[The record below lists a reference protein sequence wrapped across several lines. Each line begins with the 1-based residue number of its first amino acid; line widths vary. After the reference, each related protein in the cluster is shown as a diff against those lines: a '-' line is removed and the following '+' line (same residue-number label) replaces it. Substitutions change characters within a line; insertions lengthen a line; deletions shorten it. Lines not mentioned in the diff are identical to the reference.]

1 MREKSIREKLGKIFG
16 KWIVITLLAGILVPV
31 APREVKADSP
41 IATANYTPN
50 GALDVTITGTFD
62 PSGNYKID
70 VEITDSSAL
79 SKKITVTGVPD
90 TQDASKLMKSWNRDK
105 LALEIEKFSDLN
117 SITYPLKI
125 NSVKVTES
133 GGSVSSCSLSATVQP
148 INYTKVDS
156 IKLGNGT
163 IITDLKVCTE
173 EPVDLSKATIDPSDA
188 TAKGNTIEWSGI
200 IGNYK
205 IEDNSKI
212 IATGTIGDAG
222 TVNYSIVDGIFYG
235 VPKKETVNINSIK
248 GCTKLDKSYFIM
260 PSNKDIDFSAQFPSN
275 KVVGTE
281 NYVVKYEPVTEG
293 MTITENKKAKA
304 ATAGNYTVNARIING
319 KGTGNDANYPITFY
333 VDPITITK
341 PTTDVFIGTE
351 VELTCT
357 LPSELSGEVNKIKWF
372 VDGQAAGTGLSS
384 KFTASG
390 TKGTTHK
397 ITAKLEEYG
406 VEVNKSIKTID
417 TIDIDI
423 TGSVDTVTK
432 GYKVTF
438 TAETPVDCTFTWK
451 TSKSA
456 ESKKVEDGTSSIPS
470 TSSIFSFKP
479 TSTGTYNITCTAKY
493 NNHSYEMTLRNALTV
508 RRPPEISYDKSNR
521 KITIFLPEDI
531 EIGDSETDDVEL
543 YSIDG
548 YKLEYEFDGT
558 KKSKTVENLDIGES
572 GKTVTISET
581 DVKSYVKDVI
591 DGKSFNEKKVK
602 FKLIP
607 RSGEDESKLNP
618 TCEAN
623 VSKIT
628 VTADSSNSAAFSTQT
643 YYGLEGVSQSITAT
657 PNSGY
662 TFLKW
667 SDGNTSKT
675 RTVNFGEKAS
685 TYYAISK
692 EGATPTPGPGT
703 TVPKA
708 GGAAGDGL
716 DSVPK
721 TAQNMVPFFMIM
733 LAAFAAAA
741 VVFVLVKNSMGQPAG
756 SNIPESLKLL
766 DFSSKN
772 DKDKK

>member
-41 IATANYTPN
+41 MATVSYTPN
-50 GALDVTITGTFD
+50 DELSVVITGGIVG
-62 PSGNYKID
+62 SAEYSIS
-70 VEITDSSAL
+70 VEIYDSSSQKIATMGENSVVASL
-79 SKKITVTGVPD
+79 SGELEKKWTKGELASAISGYSNPD
-90 TQDASKLMKSWNRDK
+90 NIAYP
-105 LALEIEKFSDLN
+105 LEIK
-117 SITYPLKI
+117 
-125 NSVKVTES
+125 SVEVKKS
-133 GGSVSSCSLSATVQP
+133 GGSISSCTLSGTGKS
-148 INYTKVDS
+148 INYTKVES
-156 IKLGNGT
+156 IKLGDGT
-163 IITDLKVCTE
+163 IITDLNVCTE
-173 EPVDLSKATIDPSDA
+173 EPEDLSKATIYPSGA
-188 TAKGNTIEWSGI
+188 TAAGNTIKWSVI
-200 IGNYK
+200 TGNYK

-212 IATGTIGDAG
+212 IATGTTGDTG
-222 TVNYSIVDGIFYG
+222 KVEYSIADGIFYG
-235 VPKKETVNINSIK
+235 VPKTGTVNINSIK

-260 PSNKDIDFSAQFPSN
+260 PSNKKTDFSAQFPPN
-275 KVVGTE
+275 KAVGSE
-281 NYVVKYEPVTEG
+281 NYVVKYEPVTAG
-293 MTITENKKAKA
+293 MKITDNKNAEA
-304 ATAGNYTVNARIING
+304 ATADNYIVNARIING
-319 KGTGNDANYPITFY
+319 KGTGNDAICPITFY

-357 LPSELSGEVNKIKWF
+357 LPSDLSGEINNIKWS
-372 VDGQAAGTGLSS
+372 VDGKAAGTGPSS

-390 TKGTTHK
+390 TKGTTHTIK
-397 ITAKLEEYG
+397 AELEAYG
-406 VEVNKSIKTID
+406 VKAEKSIKTID

-423 TGSVDTVTK
+423 TGSVDSVTK

-493 NNHSYEMTLRNALTV
+493 NNQYYETTLRDALTV
-508 RRPPEISYDKSNR
+508 RKPPEISYDKSNR
-521 KITIFLPEDI
+521 KITIFLPENI
-531 EIGDSETDDVEL
+531 ETGDSETEDEL

-733 LAAFAAAA
+733 FAAFAAAA